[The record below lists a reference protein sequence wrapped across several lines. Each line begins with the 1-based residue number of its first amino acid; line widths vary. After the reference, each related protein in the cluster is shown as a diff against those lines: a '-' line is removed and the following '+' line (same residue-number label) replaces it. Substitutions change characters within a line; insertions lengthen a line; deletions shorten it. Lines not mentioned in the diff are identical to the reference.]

1 MFLEYYLSQQN
12 INTTWSGGFF
22 LFVVVLSLLENILA
36 SDTATS
42 DSETA
47 VEVTRQAVC
56 CAGSWLQLGVP
67 LPDCEKLA
75 DHLVAS
81 VFTSTA
87 SPQHHQIG

>member
-1 MFLEYYLSQQN
+1 MHDVSRSLPKPAKLEC
-12 INTTWSGGFF
+12 FF
-22 LFVVVLSLLENILA
+22 FILFVVVLSLLENILA

-42 DSETA
+42 NSETA

-56 CAGSWLQLGVP
+56 CTGSWLQLGVP

-81 VFTSTA
+81 VFSSIA
-87 SPQHHQIG
+87 SPQLHQIG